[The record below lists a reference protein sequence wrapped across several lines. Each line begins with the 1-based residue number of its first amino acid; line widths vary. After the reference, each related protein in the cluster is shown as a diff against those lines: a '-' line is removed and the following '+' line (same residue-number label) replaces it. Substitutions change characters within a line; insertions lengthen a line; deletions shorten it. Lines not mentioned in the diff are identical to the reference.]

1 MVIDTHAHLIF
12 TEDFPAGELPE
23 VLQRAKDAG
32 VSKIINVG
40 ISVGSCVDSLRM
52 ACEHEGFLYA
62 TVGMHPYD
70 SHLVNDEIMAVWEKM
85 AQENPGKIV
94 AVGECGIDYFKSEA
108 SKEVQKAAF
117 RKHLELARKV
127 TLPVIIHN
135 READE
140 DCLQILDAF
149 PGTSAVFHCFGSS
162 LEFAREVWK
171 RGFYT
176 SFTGIVTYPK
186 AEELRE
192 VVKEMPL
199 DLFMVE
205 TDCPYLAPQAYR
217 GKRNEPAYVLEVVKD
232 IARVRGISFEEV
244 ARISSE
250 NAKRLFALL

>member
-1 MVIDTHAHLIF
+1 MVIDTHAHLMF
-12 TEDFPAGELPE
+12 TEDFPASELPE
-23 VLQRAKDAG
+23 ILKRAREVG

-52 ACEHEGFLYA
+52 AQEYEGFLYA

-70 SHLVNDEIMAVWEKM
+70 SHLVNDEIMAEWEKM
-85 AQENPGKIV
+85 ARENPGKIV
-94 AVGECGIDYFKSEA
+94 AVGECGIDYFRSEA
-108 SKEVQKAAF
+108 PKEAQKEAF
-117 RKHLELARKV
+117 SKHLQLAEKV
-127 TLPVIIHN
+127 NLPVIIHN

-140 DCLQILDAF
+140 DCLKILETF
-149 PGTSAVFHCFGSS
+149 PGTRAVFHCFGSS
-162 LEFAREVWK
+162 LDFAREVWK

-192 VVKEMPL
+192 VVREMPL

-205 TDCPYLAPQAYR
+205 TDCPYLAPQEYR
-217 GKRNEPAYVLEVVKD
+217 GKRNETSFVVEVVKE
-232 IARVRGISFEEV
+232 IAKVRGMSFEEV

-250 NAKRLFALL
+250 NAQRLFGLI